1 MLIESIKKQ
10 FENFELKIKANI
22 DENFFH
28 LYQLNSLGNFKNT
41 FNSNNLST
49 EESDNLPSEVY
60 LSPKEICYIK
70 TRSCSLSNF
79 GVNLMLRLFKFL
91 RDTLSK

>member
-1 MLIESIKKQ
+1 MKLLIEESIKRQ

-22 DENFFH
+22 DENFFQ
-28 LYQLNSLGNFKNT
+28 LYQLNFFGSLKNT

-49 EESDNLPSEVY
+49 EESDNLLSEVY
-60 LSPKEICYIK
+60 LSPKEIFYIK

-79 GVNLMLRLFKFL
+79 GVNLMLRLFK
-91 RDTLSK
+91 